1 MPQDEFYLNRANK
14 YIDELEQRGLKPE
27 YVEKLRN
34 SALENPHRFSDEAIE
49 KNEWFMKNN
58 YDTLFNKQGKTS
70 NMKGGFIT
78 PNLAKDMVGS
88 GVGAGIG
95 ANLDDENRLRGAMLG
110 GLTGFGFRH
119 GVNKGFDAFIS
130 SQAKKYQNI
139 AKGNPQL
146 FNKIVKENIKS
157 SILPTNAYQ
166 KVDDLAQKAG
176 AKQNLFAYE
185 NSATNIK
192 KDTIKNLNTAKQMQK
207 NGDDELKIWRET
219 GWFKDKDNIWK
230 FELNDSDAKI
240 KTLKQGMLG
249 NVLKHDELLRLILS

>member
-119 GVNKGFDAFIS
+119 EVNKGFDAFIS

-139 AKGNPQL
+139 AKGNLQL

-166 KVDDLAQKAG
+166 KVDDFAQKAG

-207 NGDDELKIWRET
+207 MEMM
-219 GWFKDKDNIWK
+219 
-230 FELNDSDAKI
+230 S
-240 KTLKQGMLG
+240 
-249 NVLKHDELLRLILS
+249 